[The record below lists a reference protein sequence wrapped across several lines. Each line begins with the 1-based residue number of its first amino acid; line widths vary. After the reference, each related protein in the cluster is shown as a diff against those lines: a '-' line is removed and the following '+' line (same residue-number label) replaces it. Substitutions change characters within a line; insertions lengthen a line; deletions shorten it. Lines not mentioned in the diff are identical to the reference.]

1 MNHGCRNRRYAR
13 AVALAEKFE
22 PTTRIIEKTVWQ
34 NEKDFTLDISDKLRN
49 DQVYG
54 KGKNPDAPDE
64 NLFVST
70 NKMSRKLIVS
80 AAISWYDAT
89 KQFFVNEL
97 LKEIKRI
104 IVNI

>member
-1 MNHGCRNRRYAR
+1 M
-13 AVALAEKFE
+13 
-22 PTTRIIEKTVWQ
+22 IEKAVSQ
-34 NEKDFTLDISDKLRN
+34 DGQDFTLDVPVNLQN